1 MALNVISNFAANVAH
16 RNLAANEMQLS
27 TSLAKLSSGSR
38 VVSAKDD
45 AASMAIGSRL
55 TAEVAGLKQASVNA
69 GQAVSMLQIADGAL
83 GKVSDI
89 LVRMKSL
96 AVQAGSGQLSSTE
109 RGFLNTEYTSLRSEI
124 DRISADTEFNGNKLL
139 SGSNSVAISAVGTN
153 IEVADGIVGL
163 SFGGSNSVST
173 SGDTYTISYDTGT
186 DRFTV
191 SDGSNTAL
199 SEAVSAAPSAGTT
212 QDIYISD
219 FDLTITLG
227 SNFAPTTA
235 ISANNTFTATASA
248 ANTVS
253 YAFKIGTSNVSSEDE
268 IAITLSKASA
278 TALGTATS
286 TTFATGDLTT
296 KSNAD
301 TAANEV
307 SAVID
312 KVNEY
317 RANIGAN
324 QNRLEFAAANLATAT
339 ENTEAARSALMDL
352 DVAAEMTAFTS
363 KQVVV
368 QAGVAMLAQANQQPQ
383 QLLRLFQ

>member
-1 MALNVISNFAANVAH
+1 MSLNVISNFAANVAH
-16 RNLAANEMQLS
+16 RNLSANEMQLTS
-27 TSLAKLSSGSR
+27 SLAKLSSGSR

-96 AVQAGSGQLSSTE
+96 SVQAGSGQLSSTE
-109 RGFLNTEYTSLRSEI
+109 RGFLNTEYTQLRSEI
-124 DRISADTEFNGNKLL
+124 DRIAADTEFNGNKLL
-139 SGSNSVAISAVGTN
+139 SGSNSVAVSAVGTN

-163 SFGGSNSVST
+163 SFGGSNAVST
-173 SGDTYTISYDTGT
+173 SGDTYTIAYDTGT

-191 SDGSNTAL
+191 SQGSNSAL
-199 SEAVSAAPSAGTT
+199 SEAVAAAPAAGSTT
-212 QDIYISD
+212 DVYISE
-219 FDLTITLG
+219 FDLTITIG

-253 YAFKIGTSNVSSEDE
+253 FAFKIGTGNTAAEDE
-268 IAITLSKASA
+268 ISVTLSNASA

-286 TTFATGDLTT
+286 TTFATGSLTT
-296 KSNAD
+296 KANAD
-301 TAANEV
+301 TASSVV
-307 SAVID
+307 SSVID
-312 KVNEY
+312 KVSEY
-317 RANIGAN
+317 RASIGAN
-324 QNRLEFAAANLATAT
+324 QNRLEFASANLATAT

-352 DVAAEMTAFTS
+352 DVASEMTRFTS